1 MSDAKCVVSSS
12 SVFRTYQ
19 ITSVDIDIGD
29 DTIHSH
35 THICNTSFQYYTE
48 LNHFFFSLFW
58 FRWFCS
64 TLTRKLKYRKITCNH
79 LITGTQHFQLCY
91 GYGLWKLVN
100 NICHKSGKWRRS
112 RRKCREN
119 EKRRGRK
126 PSLSFIRWVCVC
138 VLLQRVCAVKSAR
151 EEWPEIRRQ
160 ILQRTFH
167 LATPTCI
174 RANKNWKR
182 NFIETKSK
190 YVTAENKSVVSFI
203 TLSLVLLSTF
213 SAFIPP
219 PHGANEIPNQFVD
232 NKSFA
237 MDWYRFIFLFF
248 FLLFFWLALN
258 LPSLVSDHFIYAILW
273 KMKAVHTISD
283 YIFRHQR
290 CYWKTSTWKN
300 TSETKIKI
308 AAATKKQ
315 NRNENEISYNFD
327 RIDRIE

>member
-1 MSDAKCVVSSS
+1 MRCLFELCLSNVSNYKCWYWHRWRHDS
-12 SVFRTYQ
+12 F
-19 ITSVDIDIGD
+19 
-29 DTIHSH
+29 SH
-35 THICNTSFQYYTE
+35 THMQHIISI
-48 LNHFFFSLFW
+48 LHRIKSFFFSLCFG
-58 FRWFCS
+58 FVGFVQRW
-64 TLTRKLKYRKITCNH
+64 
-79 LITGTQHFQLCY
+79 
-91 GYGLWKLVN
+91 LVN
-100 NICHKSGKWRRS
+100 WNIVKLHAITSSQAPSTFNCVTATA
-112 RRKCREN
+112 CEN
-119 EKRRGRK
+119 SWIIYVISPGNEEEAEGNAEKTKKEEEENRHFH
-126 PSLSFIRWVCVC
+126 SFVECVCVC

-237 MDWYRFIFLFF
+237 MDWYRFIFLYFF
-248 FLLFFWLALN
+248 FCCFFDW
-258 LPSLVSDHFIYAILW
+258 LVSDHFIYAILW

-327 RIDRIE
+327 RIE